1 MNNTSTLNE
10 GSYSDHGSGHK
21 KNDINAYK
29 RVPLLRSTRCLL
41 KISGCSEMQ
50 TDTNECCVEAK
61 PLNSFRMTLTLERAF
76 VHLRL
81 TGQIQIPVLAPG
93 VRSMKKIASLLH
105 EGN

>member
-10 GSYSDHGSGHK
+10 GSYSDHGSGHN

-61 PLNSFRMTLTLERAF
+61 PL
-76 VHLRL
+76 
-81 TGQIQIPVLAPG
+81 
-93 VRSMKKIASLLH
+93 KSLQDDTYVGTYACALVQSAKYKFLYWH
-105 EGN
+105 QV

>member
-50 TDTNECCVEAK
+50 TDTNEFFV
-61 PLNSFRMTLTLERAF
+61 RMTLTLERTF

-81 TGQIQIPVLAPG
+81 TGQIQITVLAPG